1 MTYEIH
7 DITLGEEP
15 EIVARGETL
24 EECLESLLVYIN
36 EELLEENRLLDVVR
50 TQ

>member
-1 MTYEIH
+1 MYEIH

-24 EECLESLLVYIN
+24 EECLESLLVFVN
-36 EELLEENRLLDVVR
+36 AELLDDDRMLDVVR